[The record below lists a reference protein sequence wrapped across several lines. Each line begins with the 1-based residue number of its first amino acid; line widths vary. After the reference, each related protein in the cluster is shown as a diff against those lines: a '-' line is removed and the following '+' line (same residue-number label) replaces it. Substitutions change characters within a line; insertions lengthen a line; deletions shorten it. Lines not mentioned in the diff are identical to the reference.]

1 MQTILFVYNRH
12 AGKDRNWAYLADV
25 VNALTVQG
33 YLVTAYPTQCPG
45 DAKEAISKWG
55 ANYDRIV
62 VAGGDGTLNEAI
74 SGLLT
79 LDTKPPLGYIPVGST
94 NDFSKN
100 LSLPNGNVLDL
111 AKTAVTG
118 IAKPCD
124 VGRFNGRPFI
134 YVAAFGA
141 FTDVSFN
148 TPQSA
153 KNLLGYSAYLLES
166 VKRLPFLKPYQ
177 ITMEYDGQEL
187 SGNYLYGM
195 VSNTTSVAGLR
206 LPPSDSKLDDGLLEV
221 TLISPPKD
229 ILELEAFCRGV
240 LFNIDNLKSPMMH
253 TFTASHVRI
262 SCPEELT
269 WTLDG
274 EIGGTHSTCEV
285 EVCPGAFTIV
295 HGRSAEPS

>member
-12 AGKDRNWAYLADV
+12 AGKDRNWAYLAEV
-25 VNALTVQG
+25 VNALTIQG
-33 YLVTAYPTQCPG
+33 YLVTSYPTQGPG
-45 DAKEAISKWG
+45 DAGEAVAKWG

-79 LDTKPPLGYIPVGST
+79 LPEQPPLGYIPIGST

-100 LSLPNGNVLDL
+100 LSLPNGNILDL

-118 IAKPCD
+118 IPKPCD
-124 VGRFNGRPFI
+124 LGRFNGRPFI

-153 KNLLGYSAYLLES
+153 KNLFGYSAYLLES

-177 ITMEYDGQEL
+177 ITVEYGDQEL
-187 SGNYLYGM
+187 SGSYLYGM
-195 VSNTTSVAGLR
+195 VSNTTSVAGLH
-206 LPPSDSKLDDGLLEV
+206 LPPGDSQLDDGLLEV

-229 ILELEAFCRGV
+229 ILELESFCRGV
-240 LFNIDNLKSPMMH
+240 LFNIDELKSPMMH
-253 TFTASHVRI
+253 TFSTSKVRI
-262 SCPEELT
+262 TCQEELT

-274 EIGGTHSTCEV
+274 ETGGVHSTCEV
-285 EVCPGAFTIV
+285 EVNPGAFTIV
-295 HGRSAEPS
+295 HGRND